1 MYKSN
6 YDKYPATPM
15 EGIVW
20 KGWENICN
28 QLKSSLSAESCVLVI
43 ECYQGVLHDE
53 LRDGFAGLHADCW
66 IDTQSLFK
74 PVNEIEQMTYPYV
87 TDDRLFGSV
96 RIYHTKTFSIRTNW
110 LQPGKRSG
118 RLKA

>member
-43 ECYQGVLHDE
+43 NAIRESFTTSCATDLQACMPI
-53 LRDGFAGLHADCW
+53 AG
-66 IDTQSLFK
+66 
-74 PVNEIEQMTYPYV
+74 
-87 TDDRLFGSV
+87 
-96 RIYHTKTFSIRTNW
+96 SIHKVYSNR
-110 LQPGKRSG
+110 
-118 RLKA
+118 

>member
-43 ECYQGVLHDE
+43 ECYQGAALEKVLE
-53 LRDGFAGLHADCW
+53 MLKEKGYEVVPVSRMIYRKNFYMDG
-66 IDTQSLFK
+66 
-74 PVNEIEQMTYPYV
+74 
-87 TDDRLFGSV
+87 
-96 RIYHTKTFSIRTNW
+96 
-110 LQPGKRSG
+110 SG
-118 RLKA
+118 RQFLKK

>member
-53 LRDGFAGLHADCW
+53 LRGGDEVFRFAVIEPDGVDDFLELGMVAWARAAGSG
-66 IDTQSLFK
+66 QRRKSSG
-74 PVNEIEQMTYPYV
+74 V
-87 TDDRLFGSV
+87 TGS
-96 RIYHTKTFSIRTNW
+96 RACPCI
-110 LQPGKRSG
+110 G
-118 RLKA
+118 RRAP

>member
-28 QLKSSLSAESCVLVI
+28 QLKSSLSAESCRMLSGSPSRRAARRI
-43 ECYQGVLHDE
+43 CRLACRLLDRYTKFIQTGE
-53 LRDGFAGLHADCW
+53 RDR
-66 IDTQSLFK
+66 
-74 PVNEIEQMTYPYV
+74 
-87 TDDRLFGSV
+87 TDDLSV
-96 RIYHTKTFSIRTNW
+96 CHR
-110 LQPGKRSG
+110 
-118 RLKA
+118 